1 MDPNFC
7 TEEIVFYDN
16 DLEEKC
22 DEWVDKEV
30 CDEWTDSFF
39 ENDTDYP
46 EQNIIDSLQND
57 QLNADQMG
65 LAMAFGEFT
74 SIQEKAYDID
84 ENTDEE
90 NWKNAMNLCSLQD
103 RHNSISGQKLAIFEQ
118 YINNITSGKCKGPWD
133 KDHE

>member
-1 MDPNFC
+1 MDPDFC
-7 TEEIVFYDN
+7 TEFYDD

-22 DEWVDKEV
+22 DGWADKEI

-39 ENDTDYP
+39 EDDRS
-46 EQNIIDSLQND
+46 ESD

-65 LAMAFGEFT
+65 LAMAFGEFA
-74 SIQEKAYDID
+74 SIQEKTYNID

-103 RHNSISGQKLAIFEQ
+103 RHDSTSGQKLAKFEQ
-118 YINNITSGKCKGPWD
+118 YINNITSGKRKGPWD